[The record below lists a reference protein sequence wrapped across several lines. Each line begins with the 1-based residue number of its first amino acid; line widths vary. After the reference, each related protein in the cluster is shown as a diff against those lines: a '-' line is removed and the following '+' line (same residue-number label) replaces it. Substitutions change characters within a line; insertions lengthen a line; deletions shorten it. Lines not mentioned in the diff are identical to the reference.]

1 MLGLLLL
8 SLPPHPRRRAADTA
22 LGDAVESEVVYAMH
36 KPRGVVSKVQ
46 APSPYQ
52 RTLTDVME
60 DAGVPPIPGHV
71 GRLDA
76 ETSGLLLLTTH
87 SLLLRS
93 LVGQPEVLD
102 AYGGAAVG
110 KVYRLLLA
118 GRHARGDGAI
128 ASLQEPLAFE
138 RSDRVIRADGARLLR
153 LRTFRH
159 DAIASGE
166 YKLLGLSL
174 IHI

>member
-76 ETSGLLLLTTH
+76 CLLYTSP
-87 SLLLRS
+87 SPR
-93 LVGQPEVLD
+93 D
-102 AYGGAAVG
+102 
-110 KVYRLLLA
+110 
-118 GRHARGDGAI
+118 
-128 ASLQEPLAFE
+128 
-138 RSDRVIRADGARLLR
+138 
-153 LRTFRH
+153 
-159 DAIASGE
+159 
-166 YKLLGLSL
+166 
-174 IHI
+174 